1 MTAIATLC
9 RIESRTTRC
18 PSEGFTTR
26 FDMPFLGTGI
36 DSPVIVHRYPFFPN
50 FSEDDFMVFMNSSSP
65 GHSFYIRIH
74 SLNNRPHFF
83 LPLSWPYPVAEH
95 RIRAHLCLITFT
107 KIFPRHERPPLVLQW
122 ADGRSDRCYLGLSD
136 IFLLDLNTSAS
147 SSFPLYPFYQTKV
160 RPALIRDLEK
170 GFHIQHVFTKQ
181 GMISRQIDTGVSQRQ
196 SLRQS
201 REVPH
206 I

>member
-1 MTAIATLC
+1 
-9 RIESRTTRC
+9 
-18 PSEGFTTR
+18 
-26 FDMPFLGTGI
+26 
-36 DSPVIVHRYPFFPN
+36 
-50 FSEDDFMVFMNSSSP
+50 MVFMNSSSP

-170 GFHIQHVFTKQ
+170 GFHIHPSDLFAPLNLTWAQILALPPRLKLNLGPSKQ
-181 GMISRQIDTGVSQRQ
+181 CSKYVQYRLFFQWFLPDFSISIGKPIPFMI
-196 SLRQS
+196 
-201 REVPH
+201 
-206 I
+206 